1 MGFDTAFFVQSLML
15 GAGLAM
21 DAFSV
26 SMANGLNYPC
36 INKFKSFRIAFI
48 FSVFQGIMPLIGWFC
63 VSRMVEAFS
72 FIQPI
77 IPWAALILLAII
89 GISMIKEG
97 MSGKCCEETHVNGL
111 GFAALAVQGI
121 ATSIDALSAGFT
133 IASYS
138 TSLALVASLIIATV
152 TLKICFFGVEIG
164 KKFGTKIAGKSSI
177 FGGII
182 LLLIGAKIFIS
193 AL

>member
-1 MGFDTAFFVQSLML
+1 MGFDVAFFVQSFLL
-15 GAGLAM
+15 GTGLAM

-36 INKFKSFRIAFI
+36 ISKFKSFRIAFI
-48 FSVFQGIMPLIGWFC
+48 FSTFQGIMPLIGWFC
-63 VSRMVEAFS
+63 VSKMAETFS

-77 IPWAALILLAII
+77 IPWAALILLSII

-97 MSGKCCEETHVNGL
+97 MNGKCCEETHVKGL
-111 GFAALAVQGI
+111 GFAALSVQGI

-138 TSLALVASLIIATV
+138 TGLALIASLIIGVV
-152 TLKICFFGVEIG
+152 TLVLCFFGVEIG
-164 KKFGTKIAGKSSI
+164 KKFGTKLAGKSSI
-177 FGGII
+177 LGGII